1 MFQLQRIIRLAT
13 LAGFAA
19 TLSIG
24 CGQGSDIPLQE
35 APAVQ
40 APPPQ
45 PVPKEL
51 RKGGGAT
58 SSGRMQTNPGGSN

>member
-1 MFQLQRIIRLAT
+1 MFQLQRVIRLAT

-24 CGQGSDIPLQE
+24 CDQGTDIPLQE

-40 APPPQ
+40 APPPK
-45 PVPKEL
+45 PLPKEV
-51 RKGGGAT
+51 RRGGGPS
-58 SSGRMQTNPGGSN
+58 SSGRMQVNPGASN